1 MFFLECSPVVYHF
14 VYHGGVAS
22 LPCWGSYLKVSVALE
37 SVLWWCWYSFWAT
50 IPQCLHEITT
60 VAYSC
65 QSCSMIGFW
74 FADSYWWYA
83 HANWYTAYFLPN
95 KRRGNMISSLIIVSC
110 PPVSFFP
117 CCLGKLFCIMETQRL
132 NSRWRLNMGVSP
144 EGPGIYPKDC
154 FPNLWISI
162 NY

>member
-50 IPQCLHEITT
+50 IPQCLHEIAT

-65 QSCSMIGFW
+65 QSCSIGFW

-110 PPVSFFP
+110 PPVSFFF
-117 CCLGKLFCIMETQRL
+117 LVVWVNSFASWKLNDSTVVGGWTWVFLQRV
-132 NSRWRLNMGVSP
+132 RVYIQRIVSP
-144 EGPGIYPKDC
+144 IYEYP
-154 FPNLWISI
+154 
-162 NY
+162 

>member
-22 LPCWGSYLKVSVALE
+22 LPCWGSYLKVSVALQ

-110 PPVSFFP
+110 PPVSFFF
-117 CCLGKLFCIMETQRL
+117 LVVWVNSFASWKLNDSTVVGGWTWVFLQRV
-132 NSRWRLNMGVSP
+132 RVYIQRIVSP
-144 EGPGIYPKDC
+144 IYEYP
-154 FPNLWISI
+154 
-162 NY
+162 